1 MPSELMGFIN
11 GIIEKSGFK
20 NTRTNKK
27 TGRNARRINVKAT
40 VS

>member
-1 MPSELMGFIN
+1 MPSELMVFID
-11 GIIEKSGFK
+11 GKSGFK
-20 NTRTNKK
+20 DTRANKK

>member
-1 MPSELMGFIN
+1 MPSELMVFIN
-11 GIIEKSGFK
+11 GIDGKSGFK

-27 TGRNARRINVKAT
+27 TGRDARRINVKAT